1 LEYLKI
7 FVAKICEE
15 ICTHYKTRYA
25 YRLWNAVRASSL
37 YFTGTKSFVSERR
50 DVCVKINCDV
60 AYFELPVQE
69 SRKEKKLH
77 LRFVTFLWLVFLQN
91 SLIFKKE
98 W

>member
-7 FVAKICEE
+7 FIAKICEE

-69 SRKEKKLH
+69 SHKEKRTSSQIRHVSVIGVSAKSIN
-77 LRFVTFLWLVFLQN
+77 V
-91 SLIFKKE
+91 
-98 W
+98 